1 MSTSKDILQLPMKKN
16 VTTTVGDAVD
26 LTGGDPPSG
35 PSDRVNGVDG
45 VDGDKKWTRTDALG
59 MGLEGVGI

>member
-1 MSTSKDILQLPMKKN
+1 MSTSKDILRLPMKKN

-35 PSDRVNGVDG
+35 PSDGD
-45 VDGDKKWTRTDALG
+45 DGDKKWTRAEALE
-59 MGLEGVGI
+59 MGLEGVGMQCRWR